1 MKKWLLIL
9 GFFYLGSALMAQGID
24 FFQGTWEDAVAE
36 ARKQDK
42 IIFVD
47 AYAVWCGPC
56 KRMSANVFPND
67 KVGEFYNK
75 NFINLKMDM
84 EHGDENF
91 RRKYPVSAYPT
102 LMYIDYSG
110 EVVHQVKGA
119 MDVDAF
125 IKLGETA
132 LSKIDRSKNF
142 EEAYNEGN
150 RDPQLVYDYVK
161 ALNQAGKPTLAI
173 SNEYLRTQKDLTT
186 PENLRFIL
194 EAAVECDSRIFGM
207 LVQNRAAIEKVAGA
221 EAVRNRIETAC
232 KNTLRKAIEYQ
243 SPELLEEAKAAM
255 QAHHAKE
262 TADLFAINAD
272 RTFAR
277 EMNDMVAFL
286 KAGEAYAKL
295 VGKEKPHEL
304 HKLARETMELFGDQP
319 AAMKEAEKWAGM
331 AAKESSDYTVH
342 YTYAHLLYANGNK
355 KGALKAAE
363 KAMELAK
370 EGPRGATEMVE
381 ELINRIK
388 QG

>member
-9 GFFYLGSALMAQGID
+9 GFFYLGSALTAQGID
-24 FFQGTWEDAVAE
+24 FFQGTWEEALAE

-56 KRMSANVFPND
+56 KRMSNNVFPND
-67 KVGEFYNK
+67 KVGEFYNRH
-75 NFINLKMDM
+75 FINLKMDM
-84 EHGDENF
+84 EHGEEAF

-102 LMYIDYSG
+102 LMYIDYTG

-119 MDVDAF
+119 TDVDGF
-125 IKLGETA
+125 IKLGEVA
-132 LSKIDRSKNF
+132 LGKVDRSKNY

-150 RDPQLVYDYVK
+150 RDPELVYNYVK

-173 SNEYLRTQKDLTT
+173 SNEYLRAQKDLTT

-194 EAAVECDSRIFGM
+194 EAAVECDSRIFS
-207 LVQNRAAIEKVAGA
+207 LLIENRQAVEREAGA

-232 KNTLRKAIEYQ
+232 ANTLRKALEYQ

-255 QAHHAKE
+255 YAHHAKE
-262 TADLFAINAD
+262 NADLFAAKAD

-277 EMNDMVAFL
+277 E
-286 KAGEAYAKL
+286 AGDVEGYLRACDAYAKL
-295 VGKEKPHEL
+295 MKDKPHEL
-304 HKLARETMELFGDQP
+304 NNLARETTELYHDNP

-331 AAKESSDYTVH
+331 AAKTSTDYTVH
-342 YTYAHLLYANGNK
+342 YTYARLLFSNGNK
-355 KGALKAAE
+355 KAALKAAD
-363 KAMELAK
+363 KALELAK
-370 EGPRGATEMVE
+370 EGPKGATEMVE
-381 ELINRIK
+381 ELIKRIK
-388 QG
+388 N

>member
-9 GFFYLGSALMAQGID
+9 GFFYLGSALTAQGID
-24 FFQGTWEDAVAE
+24 FFQGSWEEAIAE

-102 LMYIDYSG
+102 LMYIDYTG

-119 MDVDAF
+119 MDVDGF

-173 SNEYLRTQKDLTT
+173 SNEYLRTQKDMTT

-207 LVQNRAAIEKVAGA
+207 LVQNRAAIEKLAGE

-232 KNTLRKAIEYQ
+232 KNTLRKALEYQ

-262 TADLFAINAD
+262 TADLFAVNAD

-277 EMNDMVAFL
+277 EMNDMAAFL

-295 VGKEKPHEL
+295 VGKDKPHEL

-370 EGPRGATEMVE
+370 EGPKGATEMVE

-388 QG
+388 N